1 MSMFKDE
8 IKKRVV
14 RVWDVTGFFFF
25 GLRFKKILVI
35 FYLISLIKILVCG
48 ADVIVLF
55 YVYVYVCFVRFISFD

>member
-1 MSMFKDE
+1 VCEMLL
-8 IKKRVV
+8 V
-14 RVWDVTGFFFF
+14 FFF